1 MFIIPFSFAVV
12 RNAYSDPTN
21 QYLIII
27 FTVLLFRIDFAT
39 ATESFIIDY
48 FFVSLAFRKCC
59 DFLLKVSS
67 DSSIDVCMYIYES
80 VNYFP

>member
-1 MFIIPFSFAVV
+1 M

-27 FTVLLFRIDFAT
+27 FTVLLFRIDFAM

-59 DFLLKVSS
+59 DFLLKVSETYAQNI
-67 DSSIDVCMYIYES
+67 DS
-80 VNYFP
+80 NYYRYTIGNN

>member
-1 MFIIPFSFAVV
+1 M
-12 RNAYSDPTN
+12 
-21 QYLIII
+21 
-27 FTVLLFRIDFAT
+27 

-67 DSSIDVCMYIYES
+67 HFRIPNSL
-80 VNYFP
+80 

>member
-1 MFIIPFSFAVV
+1 M

-27 FTVLLFRIDFAT
+27 FTVLLFRIDFSM
-39 ATESFIIDY
+39 ATETFIIDY

-59 DFLLKVSS
+59 DFLLKVRATSRS
-67 DSSIDVCMYIYES
+67 LSLSEPCP
-80 VNYFP
+80 N